1 MSLSRSK
8 RRSSSTEPSTPQGW
22 VRQRYFNKPAYKF
35 PNTQVPFAP
44 SLNYAGS
51 EDLQRA
57 YQAEVAE
64 AQGRPPSVLGLGSTL
79 GGTMSS
85 SRLGASMTRPATS
98 AGSTMRQTMTLTDSG
113 YLQELQQRSVTAM
126 EGRLMLTLTKEEKA
140 RRKNRATIEDAEAV
154 HALETPKG
162 GKREQL

>member
-1 MSLSRSK
+1 
-8 RRSSSTEPSTPQGW
+8 
-22 VRQRYFNKPAYKF
+22 
-35 PNTQVPFAP
+35 VPFAP
-44 SLNYAGS
+44 SIHYAGS

-64 AQGRPPSVLGLGSTL
+64 ARGRPPSVLGLGSTL
-79 GGTMSS
+79 GGTTSS
-85 SRLGASMTRPATS
+85 SRLGMSMTRPATS
-98 AGSTMRQTMTLTDSG
+98 AGSTMRKSMTLTDSG

-140 RRKNRATIEDAEAV
+140 RRKNRTTIEDAEAV
-154 HALETPKG
+154 HALATPKG